1 MTRLQQIKEKCD
13 KKKNEILTEE
23 QIKNKVS
30 EKYEK
35 QLRYEDNRRG

>member
-1 MTRLQQIKEKCD
+1 MGRLQQIKEKWD

-23 QIKNKVS
+23 QIKNNVS

-35 QLRYEDNRRG
+35 QIKYDNKRRD